1 MGTAHSVMLMALGDS
16 WALRIIFGAE
26 VTHERGTVI
35 KSSEEGPLGSEKSGW
50 SYSSRHVVQMPS
62 TEEGRNCL
70 ASGRQLSTQ
79 RGSSQTREP
88 WGKGW
93 IKTFIGLQPSMLGV
107 RSYASPKQ
115 ESENLGNKNR
125 GQWGTESLGFRV
137 YLSHLLSF
145 SDPPPSSHLC
155 GYAGP
160 KDWC

>member
-1 MGTAHSVMLMALGDS
+1 MCIAYVVMLTALGES

-26 VTHERGTVI
+26 GTHERGTVI
-35 KSSEEGPLGSEKSGW
+35 KSSQEGPLGSEKSGW
-50 SYSSRHVVQMPS
+50 SYSSRHVQMPS
-62 TEEGRNCL
+62 LEEGRNCL

-79 RGSSQTREP
+79 RGSSQTRKP
-88 WGKGW
+88 WGQGW
-93 IKTFIGLQPSMLGV
+93 IKTVIGLQPSMLGV

-125 GQWGTESLGFRV
+125 GQCGTESLGFRV

-145 SDPPPSSHLC
+145 SDPLPSSHLC